1 MNRKTNLYFAAIL
14 GAMTPMGSV
23 SALAA
28 SSHSLIALG
37 EPIIG
42 ATIRVEGSNGGGTV
56 TDIDGN
62 FTLNDLPK
70 GTKLTITSIGYKAQ
84 SITWTGGPINITMQ
98 DDSNMLEETVVVGY
112 GVQKKPTSQVLFPLS
127 PPKTSKEFL

>member
-1 MNRKTNLYFAAIL
+1 MNRKANLYFAAIL

-28 SSHSLIALG
+28 SSHSLMTTMTQQQNACTGNVKDTLG

-62 FTLNDLPK
+62 FTINDLPK

-84 SITWTGGPINITMQ
+84 SIT
-98 DDSNMLEETVVVGY
+98 
-112 GVQKKPTSQVLFPLS
+112 
-127 PPKTSKEFL
+127 